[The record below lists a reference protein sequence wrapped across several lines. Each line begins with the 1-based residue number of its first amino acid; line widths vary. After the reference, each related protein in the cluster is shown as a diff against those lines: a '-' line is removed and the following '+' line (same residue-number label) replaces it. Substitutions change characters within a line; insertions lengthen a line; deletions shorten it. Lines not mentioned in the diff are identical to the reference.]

1 MFDRLVLLSLGLNV
15 SGADWTPAWL
25 WLAVV
30 ASGLYHGINPGMG
43 WPLAVSAGLMER
55 SPRALLAALWPLT
68 IGHLLAMLVILL
80 PFALLI
86 SVLEWQRQIQIGA
99 GLLVIAFGVFR
110 LVNRRHPRAL
120 TRIRPTQLALWSFAI
135 AIAHGA
141 ALMLVPIYLG
151 LCREA
156 GGGDEGHE
164 AASILAANNLETAM
178 LVAVAHAIAMV
189 AAGGCLAWAVYRY
202 LGLKFISRS
211 WLNLDTTW
219 AVSFIVVG
227 SLATALSLAG

>member
-1 MFDRLVLLSLGLNV
+1 MFNRFVLLSLGLKV
-15 SGADWTPAWL
+15 GGADWTPAWL

-68 IGHLLAMLVILL
+68 VGHFLAMLLILL

-86 SVLEWQRQIQIGA
+86 SVLEWQREIQIGA
-99 GLLVIAFGVFR
+99 GLLVIGFGIFR

-156 GGGDEGHE
+156 STAEGHA
-164 AASILAANNLETAM
+164 AASILVGQNLQTAM
-178 LVAVAHAIAMV
+178 LVAVAHAAAMIG
-189 AAGGCLAWAVYRY
+189 AGGCLAWSVYRY
-202 LGLKFISRS
+202 LGLKFVSLS
-211 WLNLDTTW
+211 WINLETSW

-227 SLATALSLAG
+227 TVATALSLAG